1 LVTWSP
7 EPISLPPEGHPDR
20 ANIPFDESS
29 EGHTICIWETR
40 TGELLRTFPPVQ
52 VVDDLRPT
60 WPFFKFSAEEKFV
73 ARLHPGKQ
81 LSIYELP
88 SMRLLGNNS
97 IKIPGVRDFEWAPSK
112 IPGERRPG
120 AQEQH
125 MLCYWTPEQGNFPAK
140 VALMNVPSKEIVG
153 TKNLFNVSDVRPTP
167 VRKTNMQC
175 KLHWQSQS
183 EFLCVKVDR
192 HTKTKKTSF
201 TNLEIFHVRE
211 KNIPVEVIEVKD
223 NVIAFAWEPKGERF
237 ATVMTADTINPER
250 GLAGLRTN
258 INFYMLEKSTRT
270 AGINNF
276 KLIRIQLQ

>member
-1 LVTWSP
+1 
-7 EPISLPPEGHPDR
+7 
-20 ANIPFDESS
+20 
-29 EGHTICIWETR
+29 
-40 TGELLRTFPPVQ
+40 
-52 VVDDLRPT
+52 
-60 WPFFKFSAEEKFV
+60 V